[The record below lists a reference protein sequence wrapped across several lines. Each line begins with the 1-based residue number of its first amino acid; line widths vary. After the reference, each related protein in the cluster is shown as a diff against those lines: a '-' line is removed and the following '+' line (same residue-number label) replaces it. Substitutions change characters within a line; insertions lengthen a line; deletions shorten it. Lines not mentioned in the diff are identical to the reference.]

1 MKEYAVRLP
10 REESCDVLVV
20 GGGIA
25 GLLAALRAAEDGAA
39 VTLAAA
45 GGLFSG
51 SSFYPGT
58 WGLGLVGPDGP
69 ADEADLTRTIRAVG
83 CGMASPE
90 LVETFVRGITP
101 AIEEL
106 RTRGVRLRR
115 AAHDNQKEFIPCF
128 DHKRRDWNG
137 LEYDS
142 IREILGARL
151 AELGVRIRN
160 GCEVV
165 ELVRVGERV
174 CGAVVFQD
182 GGLHFLGCRAL
193 VLATGGYGSLFRRHL
208 CTEDV
213 TGQGQ
218 ALALEAGAS
227 LVNMEF
233 LQMMPG
239 YLSPAPRTIFNE
251 KTFRFVRLHRA
262 DGTPLLPEG
271 SETERLLALR
281 STHGPFT
288 ARLESRAVDI
298 ALFQACREEAEGVT
312 VTYKP
317 ELRQDMPEFIATY
330 FDWLEREKGI
340 TPEMPIHIGI
350 FAHAAN
356 GGIAIRPD
364 ASTGV
369 PGLFACGEVTGGMH
383 GADRIGGLSTAN
395 GLVFGGIAGHAA
407 AAFCL
412 DVSEP
417 PSACLVQGRVM
428 PGLSE
433 RTRTLQEIMSRSV
446 MILRNE
452 TGLQEACERLETLA
466 DPQRVGL
473 SEDPREIAATRKWEC
488 RLLTA
493 RCVLQAALA
502 RRESRGSHYR
512 EDFPEEDPA
521 CGQPVFLRLGE
532 NGNIWMSEAV
542 PGGPGR
548 KGMKP
553 C

>member
-1 MKEYAVRLP
+1 MKESAVRLP
-10 REESCDVLVV
+10 REECCDVLVV

-39 VTLAAA
+39 VTLAAT

-58 WGLGLVGPDGP
+58 WGLGLVGPDGRD
-69 ADEADLTRTIRAVG
+69 DEADLIRTIREVG
-83 CGMASPE
+83 CGMAVPE
-90 LVETFVRGITP
+90 MVETFVRGIAP
-101 AIEEL
+101 AIGEL
-106 RTRGVRLRR
+106 RTMGVQLRR
-115 AAHDNQKEFIPCF
+115 AAHNDQKEFIPCF
-128 DHKRRDWNG
+128 DHKHRDWNG

-142 IREILGARL
+142 VRDILGVRL
-151 AELGVRIRN
+151 AELGVCIRN
-160 GCEVV
+160 GCEVLK
-165 ELVRVGERV
+165 LVQAGERV
-174 CGAVVFQD
+174 CGVVVLQD
-182 GGLHFLGCRAL
+182 GRLRFLGCRAL

-213 TGQGQ
+213 AGQGQ

-233 LQMMPG
+233 MQMMPG
-239 YLSPAPRTIFNE
+239 FLFPASKTIFNE
-251 KTFRFVRLHRA
+251 KTFRFARLCRA

-271 SETERLLALR
+271 PETERLLALR

-298 ALFQACREEAEGVT
+298 ALFQACRKEAEGVT
-312 VTYKP
+312 VTYVP

-340 TPEMPIHIGI
+340 TPENPIHIDI

-407 AAFCL
+407 AASCM
-412 DVSEP
+412 DVPEP
-417 PSACLVQGRVM
+417 PSACLMQGWAT
-428 PGLSE
+428 PELPE
-433 RTRTLQEIMSRSV
+433 RTQTLQDVMSRSAMV
-446 MILRNE
+446 LRSE
-452 TGLQEACERLETLA
+452 EGLRTAWERLEELA
-466 DPQRVGL
+466 DRKRCRP
-473 SEDPREIAATRKWEC
+473 SKNPREIAATRRWEC
-488 RLLTA
+488 RLTTA
-493 RCVLQAALA
+493 RCVLLAARA
-502 RRESRGSHYR
+502 RCESRGAHYR
-512 EDFPEEDPA
+512 EDFPAEDPA
-521 CGQPVFLRLGE
+521 RERPAFLQRGQRDEIVLTEGCPVRQ
-532 NGNIWMSEAV
+532 
-542 PGGPGR
+542 
-548 KGMKP
+548 
-553 C
+553 